1 MRGLNRSIVVDAIR
15 EHGKLT
21 RADLV
26 RCTSISPA
34 SVSAIVADLIEEGL
48 LREEGQ
54 ARSDVGRPGRL
65 VRFADDVLFLGC
77 DLASAEGLRVGLM
90 HLSGELIESRVLAVP
105 AHAPS
110 TSLVATSLAEYVVD
124 MTSRS
129 PWARIVGAGIGVP
142 GVVDQATGRV
152 QIAPLLG
159 WEEVEFGGPLGE
171 LLGVPVHI
179 DNDVTFA
186 LAAEVDRGAATNA
199 RDAILVTFAE
209 GVGGAMLLDGKL
221 YRGRGA
227 AGEMGYM
234 VTDASGAAG
243 AYHGTG
249 MLEARLFDLVAQDA
263 SRDGIDPA
271 LCEGQTARLV
281 HLLGR
286 SRGAV
291 QFSEDICEQLVLTI
305 GSALASSIAVL
316 DPEVVLLSGWI
327 ELVSQALLER
337 IVEQVRRFV
346 PRMPAMQFASLGGD
360 CVVIGAALA
369 AFRAALADVQV
380 LERAM

>member
-1 MRGLNRSIVVDAIR
+1 
-15 EHGKLT
+15 
-21 RADLV
+21 
-26 RCTSISPA
+26 
-34 SVSAIVADLIEEGL
+34 
-48 LREEGQ
+48 
-54 ARSDVGRPGRL
+54 
-65 VRFADDVLFLGC
+65 
-77 DLASAEGLRVGLM
+77 
-90 HLSGELIESRVLAVP
+90 
-105 AHAPS
+105 
-110 TSLVATSLAEYVVD
+110 
-124 MTSRS
+124 
-129 PWARIVGAGIGVP
+129 
-142 GVVDQATGRV
+142 
-152 QIAPLLG
+152 
-159 WEEVEFGGPLGE
+159 
-171 LLGVPVHI
+171 
-179 DNDVTFA
+179 
-186 LAAEVDRGAATNA
+186 
-199 RDAILVTFAE
+199 
-209 GVGGAMLLDGKL
+209 
-221 YRGRGA
+221 
-227 AGEMGYM
+227 M